1 MDNLQEATSRAIY
14 LQNKAYMMKT
24 IQIKWL
30 NLALCLSLSLFT
42 VNGAFAMPTVKYL
55 TTFKS
60 NNAACF
66 AEVNGIPVHS
76 SIVADSGTIST
87 GYDVSALL
95 ENGKNNISITFGTIG
110 ENRGTLNF
118 TSPASCSFEVSAVTE
133 KESLLLTS
141 VAAEAGKDIAL
152 NAKKSI
158 YYSGT
163 DITSA
168 VSEHKHPKYPAYEVE
183 RTVTLKEVPQWAW
196 TKATPFEPTPENMQ
210 KLKDAYLDIWMA
222 MDQKDLAKMKEL
234 TKLTVAEEAEQAGM
248 EPDAYFNTY
257 SFKQKFKES
266 KGGLKP
272 NFADFS
278 LKSYCN
284 GRLLRLQN
292 ENGHSPLMLQ
302 LTDDP
307 EGVAYIY
314 KPYLSLIN
322 GKIVISR

>member
-1 MDNLQEATSRAIY
+1 M
-14 LQNKAYMMKT
+14 KARQKMC
-24 IQIKWL
+24 L
-30 NLALCLSLSLFT
+30 NLILCLFLLLIT
-42 VNGAFAMPTVKYL
+42 VNGAFAMPKVKYL
-55 TTFKS
+55 AEFKTT
-60 NNAACF
+60 NAVCF
-66 AEVNGIPVHS
+66 AYVNGIRVFHS
-76 SIVADSGTIST
+76 SRVESGTIST
-87 GYDVSALL
+87 GCDVSALL
-95 ENGKNNISITFGTIG
+95 ENGKNDISIWFGPID

-118 TSPASCSFEVSAVTE
+118 SKLTSCLFAVSAVTE
-133 KESLLLTS
+133 KDSLLLTS
-141 VAAEAGKDIAL
+141 VAAEANKDIVL
-152 NAKKSI
+152 NAQKSI
-158 YYSGT
+158 YYKGT

-168 VSEHKHPKYPAYEVE
+168 VSEHKLTDIPAYEVK
-183 RTVTLKEVPQWAW
+183 RTVTLKELPQWAW

-222 MDQKDLAKMKEL
+222 MDKKDLAKMKEL

-248 EPDAYFNTY
+248 EPDAYFSTY
-257 SFKQKFKES
+257 SFEQKFNES

-272 NFADFS
+272 NFAEFS

-314 KPYLSLIN
+314 KPYLSLID